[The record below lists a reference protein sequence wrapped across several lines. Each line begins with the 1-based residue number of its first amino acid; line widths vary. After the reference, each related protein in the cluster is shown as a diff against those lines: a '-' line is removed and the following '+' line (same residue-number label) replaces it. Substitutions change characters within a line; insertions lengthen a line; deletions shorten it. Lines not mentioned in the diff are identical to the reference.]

1 MVSTSKKENV
11 KKFFVIIQFCYHGI
25 KRIKNMYLNLICRQS
40 YKRNLAIKKTKLVL
54 NSMMVTYFNL
64 EHNNSSH
71 KIDLIHLQEIVKIY
85 ISL

>member
-40 YKRNLAIKKTKLVL
+40 YKRKKTKLVL